1 MKIQE
6 LKALRLKSLNEMM
19 QERMD
24 KFEEKIITFEK
35 SNGEERERIDKLK
48 SSLNGLIEKVN
59 HKLDKV
65 KIKLIILFYYKF
77 SVIKFSTFLIK
88 RYQYFTIIF

>member
-1 MKIQE
+1 MSSKMKVQE
-6 LKALRLKSLNEMM
+6 LKVLRQISSNEMM

-24 KFEEKIITFEK
+24 KFEEKFYTFDK
-35 SNGEERERIDKLK
+35 SNGEERERLDELK

-65 KIKLIILFYYKF
+65 
-77 SVIKFSTFLIK
+77 
-88 RYQYFTIIF
+88 

>member
-1 MKIQE
+1 MSSKMKMQE
-6 LKALRLKSLNEMM
+6 LKVLRQISSNEMM

-24 KFEEKIITFEK
+24 KFEEKFFTFDK
-35 SNGEERERIDKLK
+35 SNGEERERLDELK

-65 KIKLIILFYYKF
+65 IIE
-77 SVIKFSTFLIK
+77 
-88 RYQYFTIIF
+88 